1 MFKVAVGHSIDP
13 DSLMAVQEAIQQC
26 RERLAGHAPQAGI
39 LLCGIDFDH
48 QVILNYICKMFADI
62 ALIGGTTVGEMSS
75 QMGFHEDSLT
85 LMLFCSDE
93 IEMRAG
99 LGLGVSQDELAAAQ
113 RAIPDLNG
121 AEPKLCYAIAEGLG
135 VDGVTIVKG
144 LGSALG
150 EGIPIFGGLAGDDW
164 RFEQTYQFFGNQVLQ
179 DAVTTL
185 IFSGNLFVSCGVAT
199 GQHPIGKQGRVTKAR
214 GNTLY
219 EVEGQSVKVFYQR
232 YFGNAIS
239 IELAGGSWG
248 GAVAV
253 FEPGEETFYVRSPN
267 NQDTQTGSIE
277 YFGNI
282 PEHSLIQ
289 FTETNTESLLSAARE
304 ALEKAQST
312 YHGQHPSAALI
323 VSCSSRMKLLGT
335 RASEEYSI
343 AQSVLQDLPNIG
355 FHAYGEICPL
365 ADQGKSYFHNET
377 FTAVLMGTQ

>member
-13 DSLMAVQEAIQQC
+13 DSLMAIQEAIQQC
-26 RERLAGHAPQAGI
+26 SAHLAGHQPQAGI

-48 QVILNYICKMFADI
+48 QAILNYLDETFADM

-75 QMGFHEDSLT
+75 QLGFHEDSLT

-99 LGLGVSQDELAAAQ
+99 LGLGASQDEMAAARQ
-113 RAIPDLNG
+113 AIPDFDG
-121 AEPKLCYAIAEGLG
+121 AAPKLCYAIAEGLG
-135 VDGVTIVKG
+135 VDGVAVVKG
-144 LGSALG
+144 LGRALG
-150 EGIPIFGGLAGDDW
+150 DEIPIFGGLAGDDW
-164 RFEQTYQFFGNQVLQ
+164 KFEQTYQFFGTQVLR

-185 IFSGNLFVSCGVAT
+185 VFFGDLLVSSGVAT
-199 GQHPIGKQGRVTKAR
+199 GQHPIGRKGIVTKAI
-214 GNTLY
+214 GNTLH
-219 EVEGQSVKVFYQR
+219 EVDGQSVKVFYQR
-232 YFGNAIS
+232 YFGNALS

-253 FEPGEETFYVRSPN
+253 FEPGEDTFYVRSPN

-282 PEHSLIQ
+282 PEHSSIQ
-289 FTETNTESLLSAARE
+289 FTETNTEDLLSAARE
-304 ALEKAQST
+304 ALEKAQSA
-312 YHGQHPSAALI
+312 YCGQQPSAALI

-335 RASEEYSI
+335 RALEEHSI
-343 AQSVLQDLPNIG
+343 AQSVLPGLPNIG

-365 ADQGKSYFHNET
+365 ANQGKSYFHNET
-377 FTAVLMGTQ
+377 FTAVLIGTQ